1 MTAPA
6 KSSNPLQHHEAHIE
20 ALRCDK
26 AIMVM
31 HLRRHLRPKSGSG
44 MGANRDDH
52 PHFQKITNAWVNGK
66 FDDYTTEDLY
76 TARGRVLKYTRQLQ
90 MDVHWA
96 AIMDD
101 NTAREMVVDAVRAEY
116 KRTADEELKQALS
129 GVTYG
134 GW

>member
-1 MTAPA
+1 MTAPV

-52 PHFQKITNAWVNGK
+52 PHFQKITNAWVNRAY
-66 FDDYTTEDLY
+66 DDYTTEELY
-76 TARGRVLKYTRQLQ
+76 VARGRVLKYIRQLQ
-90 MDVHWA
+90 TDPHWA

-101 NTAREMVVDAVRAEY
+101 ETGRTKLVDAVRAEY
-116 KRTADEELKQALS
+116 QRTADAELKQALS
-129 GVTYG
+129 GVSYG